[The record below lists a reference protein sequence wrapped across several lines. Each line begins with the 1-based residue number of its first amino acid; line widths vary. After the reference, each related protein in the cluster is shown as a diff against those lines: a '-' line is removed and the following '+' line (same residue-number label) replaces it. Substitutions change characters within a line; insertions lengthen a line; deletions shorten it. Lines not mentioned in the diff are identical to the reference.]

1 MPLGMRRVVTKDGH
15 DNGGLMPQARGFA
28 DQAPIALVWLM
39 TVAIASAIY
48 FLPVSRLLAR
58 LVE

>member
-1 MPLGMRRVVTKDGH
+1 MPR
-15 DNGGLMPQARGFA
+15 AREFA
-28 DQAPIALVWLM
+28 SQAPIALVWLM